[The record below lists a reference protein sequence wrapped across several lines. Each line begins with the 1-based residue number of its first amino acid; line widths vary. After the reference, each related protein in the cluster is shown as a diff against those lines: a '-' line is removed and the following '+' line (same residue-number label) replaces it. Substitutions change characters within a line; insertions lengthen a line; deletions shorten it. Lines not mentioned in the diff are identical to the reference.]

1 MLEEE
6 GCLEV
11 FLSLIG
17 ADGRK
22 KPFEV
27 RACVGEGVKGGRED
41 GREGGRKAGGAEKG
55 ILERSVARV
64 RERRKER

>member
-27 RACVGEGVKGGRED
+27 RACMGEGDEGVKGGKE
-41 GREGGRKAGGAEKG
+41 EGRKE
-55 ILERSVARV
+55 
-64 RERRKER
+64 

>member
-27 RACVGEGVKGGRED
+27 RACLGE
-41 GREGGRKAGGAEKG
+41 
-55 ILERSVARV
+55 
-64 RERRKER
+64 